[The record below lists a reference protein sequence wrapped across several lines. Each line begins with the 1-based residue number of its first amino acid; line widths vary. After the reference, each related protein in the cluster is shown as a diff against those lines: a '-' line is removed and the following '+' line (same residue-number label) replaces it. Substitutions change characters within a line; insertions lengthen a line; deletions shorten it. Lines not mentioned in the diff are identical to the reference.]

1 MSELPLTAGSSLVV
15 AWLEAEESGLFY
27 IWMELGCQSGH
38 WSRSRGDH
46 CGQHPHCSLLTIQ
59 LATPWS
65 AHLCAGVQGLAGCAS
80 RFLLILDGLWG
91 RESGTSPGGGP
102 AARPAPAAPL
112 QEQWRS
118 QAAPGISPNHQCAQ
132 AVPKQPDDAADA
144 LLFITSANIYTGCP
158 WGFHGCFW

>member
-91 RESGTSPGGGP
+91 RESGTSPGR
-102 AARPAPAAPL
+102 RPCCP
-112 QEQWRS
+112 
-118 QAAPGISPNHQCAQ
+118 PGTCGSSPRTVA
-132 AVPKQPDDAADA
+132 
-144 LLFITSANIYTGCP
+144 FSGCP
-158 WGFHGCFW
+158 GHLS